1 MKSTSFIVKSILL
14 GMLALGIAAITGCSG
29 LTISAQT
36 PYGDVSTDANGHFVI
51 APRPIII
58 PQK

>member
-1 MKSTSFIVKSILL
+1 MKSTSFIVKSILFS
-14 GMLALGIAAITGCSG
+14 MIALGVAAMTGCAG

-36 PYGDVSTDANGHFVI
+36 PYGDVSTDSDGNFLI
-51 APRPIII
+51 APRPMII

>member
-1 MKSTSFIVKSILL
+1 
-14 GMLALGIAAITGCSG
+14 MLALGIAAMTGCAG